1 MTTTVQ
7 VRQKGQFTIPV
18 EMRENMGIQ
27 ENDVV
32 TVTMLGENAMVI
44 IPQKLKTQALLEQVA
59 QQAKKRGITLD
70 AMLAELDEIRHNS

>member
-18 EMRENMGIQ
+18 EMRENMDIQ
-27 ENDVV
+27 ENDVI
-32 TVTMLGENAMVI
+32 TVTMLGGNAMVI
-44 IPQKLKTQALLEQVA
+44 IPQKLKTQALFEQTA

-70 AMLAELDEIRHNS
+70 AMLAELDEIRHNA

>member
-18 EMRENMGIQ
+18 GMRENMGIQ

-32 TVTMLGENAMVI
+32 TITMLGENAMVI

-59 QQAKKRGITLD
+59 EQAKKRGLTLD
-70 AMLAELDEIRHNS
+70 VMLAELDEIRHNS

>member
-27 ENDVV
+27 ENDVI
-32 TVTMLGENAMVI
+32 TITMLGENAMVI
-44 IPQKLKTQALLEQVA
+44 IPQKLKTQALLKHTAE
-59 QQAKKRGITLD
+59 QAKKRGITLD

>member
-18 EMRENMGIQ
+18 EMRENLGIQ

-32 TVTMLGENAMVI
+32 TVTMLGENAMII
-44 IPQKLKTQALLEQVA
+44 IPQKLKTQALLDQVSE
-59 QQAKKRGITLD
+59 QAKKRGITLD
-70 AMLAELDEIRHNS
+70 VMLAELDEIRHNS